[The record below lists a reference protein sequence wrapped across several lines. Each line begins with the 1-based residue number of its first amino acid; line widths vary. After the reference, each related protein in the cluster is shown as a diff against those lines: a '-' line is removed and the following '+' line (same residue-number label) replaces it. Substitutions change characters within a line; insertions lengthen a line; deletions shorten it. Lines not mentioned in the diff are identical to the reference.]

1 MTPII
6 KQAKSH
12 YSETEAAV
20 ALGVSVDELRS
31 VIRSHIVKGEEEMA
45 NVASATFQPSD
56 LLVLRMLLSRL
67 QAESAAEAGADGG
80 VRTATTV

>member
-1 MTPII
+1 MTPTI

-67 QAESAAEAGADGG
+67 QAESTAEADAADG
-80 VRTATTV
+80 VRTATV

>member
-1 MTPII
+1 MTPLN

-31 VIRSHIVKGEEEMA
+31 VIRSHVVKGEEEMA
-45 NVASATFQPSD
+45 NVASAMFQPSD

-67 QAESAAEAGADGG
+67 QAESASEAGADDE
-80 VRTATTV
+80 VRTATV

>member
-1 MTPII
+1 MTPTN

-31 VIRSHIVKGEEEMA
+31 VIRSHVVKGEEEMA
-45 NVASATFQPSD
+45 NVASAMFQPSD

-67 QAESAAEAGADGG
+67 HAESAAEADTAGG
-80 VRTATTV
+80 VRTATV

>member
-1 MTPII
+1 MTPLN

-20 ALGVSVDELRS
+20 ALGVSVEELRS

-45 NVASATFQPSD
+45 NVASAMFQPSD

-67 QAESAAEAGADGG
+67 QAESASEAGADDE
-80 VRTATTV
+80 VRTAVV